1 MEIDTMDT
9 VKWPRLCGWLCTPF
23 ACPIAEENY
32 HRANT
37 SSNATVTLDITG
49 KEIEKNWLFNQL
61 LESQLKDIFFLKLG
75 CLTAK

>member
-49 KEIEKNWLFNQL
+49 KEIEKIGYLINFRKPT
-61 LESQLKDIFFLKLG
+61 EGYFFLKLG